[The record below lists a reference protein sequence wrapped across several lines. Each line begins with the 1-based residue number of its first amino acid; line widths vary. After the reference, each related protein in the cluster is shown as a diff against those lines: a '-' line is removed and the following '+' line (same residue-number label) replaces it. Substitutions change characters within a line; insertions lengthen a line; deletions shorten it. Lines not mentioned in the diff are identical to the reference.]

1 MLTGLNQKTSFVT
14 LLFLSTILIASFTLT
29 PYSVFASPQTNNTS
43 IQPKALQNMP
53 TSTTPSSSNQPEIV
67 VAQTPEEQ
75 ANLDR
80 FDRLDFEAWNNRNWT
95 LFEELHG
102 PDVLVVDFAGN
113 TTRGIDQHLQWAM
126 EAVSAQPESR
136 VLAHP
141 IKIAAGDWTA
151 GTGTLPG
158 NLTMVTVAR
167 WEDERIAE
175 EYLFLQ
181 GSAPMMMN
189 HTEAGR

>member
-1 MLTGLNQKTSFVT
+1 MSKAMPDKGKDITAVAALFSLLLLIPLLAANPTGFDLSNNFAAMAQEQA
-14 LLFLSTILIASFTLT
+14 LST
-29 PYSVFASPQTNNTS
+29 TS
-43 IQPKALQNMP
+43 SL
-53 TSTTPSSSNQPEIV
+53 SNQTEIV

-95 LFEELHG
+95 LFEELHS
-102 PDVLVVDFAGN
+102 PDVLVVDFTGN

-126 EAVSAQPESR
+126 AAVSAQPESR

-141 IKIAAGDWTA
+141 IKIAAGDWTV

-158 NLTMVTVAR
+158 NLTMVTVAH
-167 WEDERIAE
+167 WEDGRIAE

-181 GSAPMMMN
+181 SPAPMMMN
-189 HTEAGR
+189 QTEAGQ